1 MDVFRTPQRKGAE
14 LPGPVFNF
22 VESLVVYLGC
32 VQNDEILCKF
42 AASSLLIWT

>member
-22 VESLVVYLGC
+22 VESLVVYLEC
-32 VQNDEILCKF
+32 FLMTKF
-42 AASSLLIWT
+42 CANLQLRLS